1 MPYIGNDLATQ
12 FQAFATQTI
21 TGDGSTGYTLDRAVA
36 NGKELLVY
44 INNVK
49 QEEGSGKSYT
59 ATGTTITFSAA
70 VASTDSCYVVFLGS
84 AIQTINPPDASV
96 GSAQITNATLVMPN
110 KIDMNGNELIL
121 DADADT
127 SITADT
133 DDQIDFKTGGSD
145 RVVID
150 SSGNVILN
158 ATSQSGTSNKLCV
171 KTDNKFGVSIIDT
184 TAQAADVGGA
194 LNLGGNY
201 RSAADAQAFTRI
213 EAKKVNGTDNDY
225 GYNMAFS
232 TTPNSGTFTER
243 MRIDSSGNVLVG
255 TTSTTPNPGISLD
268 PTGNL
273 GIGNSSGNSG
283 NSFLEFR
290 RSATQIGGV
299 TQSGTTGVAFNT
311 SSDYRLKENVVT
323 DWDATTRLKQLKPSR
338 CNFIADADTTVDGFL
353 AHEVSSI
360 VPEAITGDKD
370 AMTKEVL
377 YVDGDEIPEGK
388 KVGDVKTPSQID
400 PQGIDHSKLVPL
412 LTKALQEAIS
422 EIDTLKEKVTA
433 LESK

>member
-59 ATGTTITFSAA
+59 ASGTTITFSAA

-84 AIQTINPPDASV
+84 AVQTVVPPD
-96 GSAQITNATLVMPN
+96 GSIVSGQIANANLELPSTL
-110 KIDMNGNELIL
+110 DMNGNELIL

-127 SITADT
+127 SITSDT

-145 RVVID
+145 RVTIN
-150 SSGNVILN
+150 SSGNVGIGTTSPTAELEIFHATDPEIHLN
-158 ATSQSGTSNKLCV
+158 INTHGDAGIFK
-171 KTDNKFGVSIIDT
+171 
-184 TAQAADVGGA
+184 
-194 LNLGGNY
+194 
-201 RSAADAQAFTRI
+201 ADADGLHITG
-213 EAKKVNGTDNDY
+213 NGSSNQLRLKTND
-225 GYNMAFS
+225 S
-232 TTPNSGTFTER
+232 ER
-243 MRIDSSGNVLVG
+243 MRIDSSGNVLIG
-255 TTSTTPNPGISLD
+255 TTSTT
-268 PTGNL
+268 
-273 GIGNSSGNSG
+273 IGDEGVRIKPSGSSGALQAQFMNDSG
-283 NSFLEFR
+283 GIAVTIGRGGSDGMCLQFTRGSVER
-290 RSATQIGGV
+290 GGV
-299 TQSGTTGVAFNT
+299 SVNGSSTTYAT

-338 CNFIADADTTVDGFL
+338 FNFKENKDTTLDGFL
-353 AHEVSSI
+353 AHEVTSI
-360 VPEAITGDKD
+360 VPEATTGTKDEVDKD
-370 AMTKEVL
+370 GNPI
-377 YVDGDEIPEGK
+377 Y
-388 KVGDVKTPSQID
+388 
-400 PQGIDHSKLVPL
+400 QGIDPSKLVPL

-422 EIDTLKEKVTA
+422 EIDTLKEKVKA